1 MVCEIAGGDVR
12 IIPDVVRTS
21 GRDVLTV
28 LSVVRK
34 GTDIDRRILDI
45 IVAGVELAFGSV
57 SVLENL
63 RHINGSVGTEIQSV
77 LAGRQG
83 RHGRHRENKYAE
95 FFHNIQIYFMNH
107 FH

>member
-1 MVCEIAGGDVR
+1 MVGEIAGGDVR

-45 IVAGVELAFGSV
+45 IVAGVEIAFGSV
-57 SVLENL
+57 SVLETSDISMVPL
-63 RHINGSVGTEIQSV
+63 ERRSKASWQADKAATAAIARISMRIFS
-77 LAGRQG
+77 
-83 RHGRHRENKYAE
+83 
-95 FFHNIQIYFMNH
+95 
-107 FH
+107 

>member
-45 IVAGVELAFGSV
+45 ILAGVEIAFGSV

-63 RHINGSVGTEIQSV
+63 
-77 LAGRQG
+77 
-83 RHGRHRENKYAE
+83 
-95 FFHNIQIYFMNH
+95 
-107 FH
+107 